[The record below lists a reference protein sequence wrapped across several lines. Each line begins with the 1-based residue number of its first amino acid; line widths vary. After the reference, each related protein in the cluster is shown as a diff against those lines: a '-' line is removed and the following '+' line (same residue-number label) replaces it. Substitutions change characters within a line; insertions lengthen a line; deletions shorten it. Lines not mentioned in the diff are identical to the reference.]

1 MISRKPTEAP
11 LPTGAFILNG
21 RVYIRTEEHEARQAF
36 SVDDG
41 DVVDVPI
48 GETTPV
54 KMER

>member
-1 MISRKPTEAP
+1 MITRKATKAP
-11 LPTGAFILNG
+11 LPTGAFTLNG

-41 DVVDVPI
+41 DVVDVPS